1 MDEKKPGAPFLHIN
15 RTENQMS
22 PAATC
27 EQSMLDTGHTKW
39 SFVLDSV
46 ALTSVDL
53 R

>member
-1 MDEKKPGAPFLHIN
+1 MRKNLGLLFLCIN

-27 EQSMLDTGHTKW
+27 EQSMLDTGHAKW

-46 ALTSVDL
+46 ASTSADL

>member
-1 MDEKKPGAPFLHIN
+1 MRKKPGAPFLRIN

-27 EQSMLDTGHTKW
+27 EQSMLDTAHAKW
-39 SFVLDSV
+39 PFVLDSV
-46 ALTSVDL
+46 TRTSVDL